1 MKSQLRKSSPWIP
14 AEGFP
19 GLNEVGLGFQIK
31 REALYAAGDDGDDC
45 FTVVASF
52 DQTLVRGLPLAIPML
67 TVALPGLCGHYRCG
81 DAVSV
86 VMN

>member
-31 REALYAAGDDGDDC
+31 REALYAAGDDS
-45 FTVVASF
+45 FMVVVSF
-52 DQTLVRGLPLAIPML
+52 DQTLVRGLSLAIPTL

>member
-19 GLNEVGLGFQIK
+19 GLYEVGLGFHIK
-31 REALYAAGDDGDDC
+31 REALYAAGDDGDDG
-45 FTVVASF
+45 FMVVVSF
-52 DQTLVRGLPLAIPML
+52 DQTLIRGLPLAIPTL

-81 DAVSV
+81 DAASV